1 MEGGGGCSRTGSC
14 TVTTLPS
21 QCESLPRVPILS
33 RTPGTLAHVSSQQP
47 QAPQD
52 IAVTWAELGW
62 AGGGELGAVAWDD
75 THVSASATGLSSTV
89 LPHQAV
95 VLTAHAR

>member
-1 MEGGGGCSRTGSC
+1 M
-14 TVTTLPS
+14 
-21 QCESLPRVPILS
+21 
-33 RTPGTLAHVSSQQP
+33 SSQQP
-47 QAPQD
+47 QASQD